1 MTDVIQ
7 PAILEVLLDE
17 ISVKINRLRIVIETS
32 DQMEIFSA

>member
-17 ISVKINRLRIVIETS
+17 IGVKVNRLWVIIETT
-32 DQMEIFSA
+32 D